1 MLIPDYIAIS
11 VLVVS
16 ALRAGVKRFP
26 RGKRSISPILLATM
40 RRSEAA
46 LICVRPKRRSD
57 DARSVSAWRH
67 LTSAARV
74 RA

>member
-11 VLVVS
+11 VLIVL
-16 ALRAGVKRFP
+16 ALWAGVERFP
-26 RGKRSISPILLATM
+26 FPVATM

>member
-1 MLIPDYIAIS
+1 MLIVDYIAIS
-11 VLVVS
+11 VLIVL
-16 ALRAGVKRFP
+16 ALWAGVERFSFP
-26 RGKRSISPILLATM
+26 NLLATM